1 VLDSVIALRRPQD
14 YQADQGARFEVH
26 FEKNRGFHGDDA
38 EPFEAALWAGGWTMR
53 DLADAD
59 GARVAVL
66 PAEGM
71 SVREIARETGLSKS
85 AVNRLQQKA
94 KESS

>member
-1 VLDSVIALRRPQD
+1 
-14 YQADQGARFEVH
+14 
-26 FEKNRGFHGDDA
+26 
-38 EPFEAALWAGGWTMR
+38 MR

-66 PAEGM
+66 TLEGM
-71 SVREIARETGLSKS
+71 TVRNIARKTGLSKS

-94 KESS
+94 KES